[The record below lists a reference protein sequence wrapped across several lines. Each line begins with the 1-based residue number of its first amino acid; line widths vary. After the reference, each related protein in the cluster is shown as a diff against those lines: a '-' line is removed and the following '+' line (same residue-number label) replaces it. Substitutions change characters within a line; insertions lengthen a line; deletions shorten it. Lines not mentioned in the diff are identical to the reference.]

1 MKASLFNSVHYH
13 GATPE
18 GVWPVP
24 VDYYS
29 DEAAAESL
37 ATAIEQ
43 FRMAD
48 ELGFDWI
55 TVAEHHFGPYSLTP
69 NPTILAGA
77 LSQVI
82 RRARIALLGPTTPI
96 LNPVRVAEEFAMLD
110 LMTGGRIVAGMLRG
124 TPNEYV
130 TYNVNPSESRGR
142 FEEALQLIRRVWTEP
157 QPFGWQGRY
166 YQFRSISIWP
176 RPLQKPHPPI
186 YMSGSSPESGSFAAR
201 NRIGLGFAA
210 THLER
215 ATRAAEHYR
224 RDAER
229 AGWTPEPD
237 NIIYRLGFHVAETDD
252 RAMEDLKAPTAIRRG
267 TNISRANE
275 AVEEAVANAG
285 YYGADLEE
293 QRNRSRN
300 REQRTDEQI
309 RGRIGRGQLL
319 TGSPD
324 TVLEQ
329 IRNIREMLGAGVL
342 DLTIAIQ
349 HGDATRRSIEL
360 FGTKVLPRMQAL

>member
-13 GATPE
+13 GPTPE

-24 VDYYS
+24 VDYYT

-37 ATAIEQ
+37 ALALEQ
-43 FRMAD
+43 FRFAD
-48 ELGFDWI
+48 ELGFDWL

-69 NPTILAGA
+69 NPMVIAGA
-77 LSQVI
+77 LSQVV
-82 RRARIALLGPTTPI
+82 RRAKIALLGANVPI

-110 LMTGGRIVAGMLRG
+110 LMTGGRIIAGMLRG

-130 TYNVNPSESRGR
+130 TYNVNPAESRGR
-142 FEEALQLIRRVWTEP
+142 FEEALNLIRKAWTEP

-166 YQFRSISIWP
+166 FENRSICIWP

-186 YMSGSSPESGSFAAR
+186 YMSGSSPESGTFAAR

-215 ATRAAEHYR
+215 ASAAAEHYR
-224 RDAER
+224 REAER
-229 AGWTPEPD
+229 AGWTPVPED
-237 NIIYRLGFHVAETDD
+237 NIYRLGFHVAETDD
-252 RAMEDLKAPTAIRRG
+252 QAIEDLKSPKAFRRG

-275 AVEEAVANAG
+275 AVESAVADAG
-285 YYGADLEE
+285 YYGADIDE

-319 TGSPD
+319 TGSPE
-324 TVLEQ
+324 TVLKQ
-329 IRNIREMLGAGVL
+329 IRRIRDELGAGVL

-349 HGDATRRSIEL
+349 HGEATRRSIEL
-360 FGTKVLPRMQAL
+360 LGTKVLPTMRQM